1 MNTLL
6 RILAL
11 VIALAAA
18 TLAFVFTASPQFGFV
33 LQAVLA
39 LGMFVAVGLTLLQ
52 VIEQRRDQPPRRTWR
67 WLAGAAVLY
76 VVVAQLVV
84 GRAPTRVLE
93 PVPTV
98 PDVAEW
104 TLDDSTRLAYVKVPA
119 TADSGRTTPVVVLHD
134 GPGLPLLAFLTHAGR
149 RPYDVLGAQGFDVY
163 YYDQRGAGLSSRN
176 DLRRQPAYSVAMH
189 VADLEAVRQRI
200 GAERLVL
207 AGTGWG
213 ASLALQYL
221 LAHPDRVERLLLES
235 PGAMWPAAWPA
246 LIPATA
252 RARMT
257 DVQASAFAALQR
269 PPLRLVLGRM
279 MADVSR
285 PAAHAFI
292 EDWEADQWWTRLLT
306 ESWRLGQPNLT
317 CRDDPSQGIPPLR
330 GAGFFANS
338 YTLADAARLP
348 DPRPALRAQRVDAL
362 IIRGS
367 CDYVDWRV
375 GMEYLEV
382 LPGARYVA
390 IPSAGHHTWLEQ
402 QALFE
407 AVVTAFVR
415 GEPVPLE
422 VHHSAR

>member
-1 MNTLL
+1 MNSLF

-11 VIALAAA
+11 LVALAAA
-18 TLAFVFTASPQFGFV
+18 TLAFIFTASPQFGFV

-52 VIEQRRDQPPRRTWR
+52 VVERRRDHAPRRTWR

-76 VVVAQLVV
+76 VVVAQLLV
-84 GRAPTRVLE
+84 GRAPTRTLE
-93 PVPTV
+93 TV
-98 PDVAEW
+98 PAVPDAAEW
-104 TLDDSTRLAYVKVPA
+104 TLDDSTRLAYVKVAA

-134 GPGLPLLAFLTHAGR
+134 GPGLPLLSFLADAGR
-149 RPYDVLGAQGFDVY
+149 RPYDVLAGQGFDVY

-176 DLRRQPAYSVAMH
+176 DLRRQPAYSVSMH
-189 VADLEAVRQRI
+189 VADLDAVRARI

-221 LAHPDRVERLLLES
+221 LAHPSRVERLILES
-235 PGAMWPAAWPA
+235 PGAMWPAAWPE

-252 RARMT
+252 RARLT
-257 DVQASAFAALQR
+257 DVQASALAALQR

-279 MADVSR
+279 MADISR
-285 PAAHAFI
+285 PAAHTFI

-317 CRDDPSQGIPPLR
+317 CRDDPMQGVPPLR
-330 GAGFFANS
+330 GAGFFVNS

-348 DPRPALRAQRVDAL
+348 DPRPALRTQPVDAL

-367 CDYVDWRV
+367 CDYVDGRV
-375 GMEYLEV
+375 ASEYLDV
-382 LPGARYVA
+382 LPGARHVA
-390 IPSAGHHTWLEQ
+390 IPSAGHHAWLEQ
-402 QALFE
+402 PALFD
-407 AVVTAFVR
+407 AAVTAFLR
-415 GEPVPLE
+415 GEPVPHE
-422 VHHSAR
+422 VHHPKP